1 MAEEI
6 IIRCTHCGHE
16 IGRIAYIPGTQ
27 RIGCSNCGKR
37 TEVRIDSK
45 GNIETYKA

>member
-6 IIRCTHCGHE
+6 IVRCTHCGHE
-16 IGRIAYIPGTQ
+16 IGRIAYIPGIQ

-37 TEVRIDSK
+37 TVVEIDENGK
-45 GNIETYKA
+45 VETYRP